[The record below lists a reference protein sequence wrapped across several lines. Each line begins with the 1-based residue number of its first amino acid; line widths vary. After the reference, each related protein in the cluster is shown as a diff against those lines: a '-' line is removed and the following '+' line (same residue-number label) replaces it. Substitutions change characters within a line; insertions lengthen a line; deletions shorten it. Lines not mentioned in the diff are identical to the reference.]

1 MSKFYFNEEQE
12 SYDAIVVGTGIS
24 GGWAAKELC
33 ENGLKTLVLERG
45 PMKKHREDYP
55 TANLDNWDLP
65 NGDRLTVEEQ
75 ARQQKQSRTGYTTRK
90 SSAHWFVDDIDH
102 PYNEIERFDW
112 MRGYHVGGRSVM
124 WGRHSYR
131 WSDINFEA
139 NAREGIA
146 VDWPVRYKD
155 IAPWYSHV
163 EKFIGV
169 AGEALGLTQLPDSEF
184 EPPMPFNCAEEKIK
198 DKVAEHFDGRVV
210 TPGRVAHITS
220 DKQFDGDGRIRCQY
234 RNRCIRGCPFGS
246 YFSSL
251 SSTLPV
257 AERTGNMTLRPDS
270 IVSEVI
276 YDADTQKAT
285 GVKVIDR
292 VTKEEFEF
300 KA

>member
-155 IAPWYSHV
+155 NKDA
-163 EKFIGV
+163 
-169 AGEALGLTQLPDSEF
+169 SEM
-184 EPPMPFNCAEEKIK
+184 E
-198 DKVAEHFDGRVV
+198 DGR
-210 TPGRVAHITS
+210 
-220 DKQFDGDGRIRCQY
+220 
-234 RNRCIRGCPFGS
+234 
-246 YFSSL
+246 
-251 SSTLPV
+251 TL
-257 AERTGNMTLRPDS
+257 ATLT
-270 IVSEVI
+270 IQ
-276 YDADTQKAT
+276 AFA
-285 GVKVIDR
+285 
-292 VTKEEFEF
+292 
-300 KA
+300 